1 MAKEPELFGPPRPPR
16 LRIRQITLDDFR
28 AFGSGPTSISFGREV
43 NPDCNLL
50 LYGENGAGKS
60 SLFEALRGL
69 FARKPELSLF
79 RRERNVFSSAPEA
92 DAKVEVDFNDGL
104 PPAAWTVAHHPGRG
118 GTADQRIVQTAMRS
132 AMLDYRALLDTN
144 YGQGSGEP
152 NLFTIALDHLLRDYP
167 LVGGSTLGAAWDAIE
182 SSRPWSRWSSR
193 DPVDAACA
201 TFNNEFSAA
210 ITALLPFT
218 REILK
223 DLLGDALTLDNLVHG
238 SVRYVDAHQRRDRLV
253 DGRLLTP
260 VVRYRSHA
268 LQRPQYFLNE
278 ARQSALALAI
288 YLGSRLACTQRVPLT
303 APKLLVLDDVLIG
316 LDQSNRLPVLD
327 VLMRHFHEWQIILLT
342 HDRLWFDMARERLE
356 PKSHWAYL
364 ELHDASGGA
373 AQAIPV
379 ARSLAPSAPEQALDQ
394 AQTFLTDGYIAAAA
408 NYARTAFELEL
419 RQWAERWSVKL
430 RFRQNTRE
438 LQPQEIMNAIGDHAK
453 AKGPKSEAAKA
464 LREIE
469 LYRKVILNPL
479 SHAGPPGVE
488 RSEVQG
494 AITAVRFMAAVAKAK

>member
-1 MAKEPELFGPPRPPR
+1 MAKELELFGPPRPPR
-16 LRIRQITLDDFR
+16 LRIKQITLDDFR
-28 AFGSGPTSISFGREV
+28 AFGSGPTAISFCREA
-43 NPDCNLL
+43 NSACNLL

-69 FARKPELSLF
+69 FARKPDLGLF

-104 PPAAWTVAHHPGRG
+104 PPSRWTLAHHPGRG
-118 GTADQRIVQTAMRS
+118 GAADQRIVQTAMRA

-144 YGQGSGEP
+144 YGQGLGEP
-152 NLFTIALDHLLRDYP
+152 NLFTIAVDHLLRDYP
-167 LVGGSTLGAAWDAIE
+167 LVGGGTLGAAWDAIE
-182 SSRPWSRWSSR
+182 SCRPRSRWANH
-193 DPVDAACA
+193 DPVNAACA

-223 DLLGDALTLDNLVHG
+223 DLLGDALTLDNLVHS
-238 SVRYVDAHQRRDRLV
+238 SVRYVDAHQRRDRVV
-253 DGRLLTP
+253 DGRLLKP
-260 VVRYRSHA
+260 VVHYRTHP

-288 YLGSRLACTQRVPLT
+288 YLGSRLACTQRMPLM

-327 VLMRHFHEWQIILLT
+327 VLMRHFHDWQIVLLT

-356 PKSHWAYL
+356 PKSHWSYL

-373 AQAIPV
+373 ARAIPV
-379 ARSLAPSAPEQALDQ
+379 ARSLAPSAPDQALDQ
-394 AQTFLTDGYIAAAA
+394 AQTFLTDGHLAAAA

-430 RFRQNTRE
+430 RFRQDTKE
-438 LQPQEIMNAIGDHAK
+438 LQPQELMSAIREHQK
-453 AKGPKSEAAKA
+453 ARDPNSDAAKA

-469 LYRKVILNPL
+469 LYRKVILNAL
-479 SHAGPPGVE
+479 SHAGPPGIE

-494 AITAVRFMAAVAKAK
+494 AITAIRFMGSVARAR